1 MKIKAAVTAGLINGI
16 VIGVS
21 LHWILVGLLYETV
34 FGFTLPDFVST
45 SISILAF
52 TAFGVSLLSIGP
64 HTVLQAKGTIQT
76 KGEGF
81 LVGAGAGLI
90 VGLVVFLAVGVLAVT
105 LILGTVPLIEY
116 LAEPA
121 RLTGTKL
128 YDILQPVV
136 STAIAGIYVV
146 IVGHLF
152 LGGLIGGIESIGFF
166 VLQGWRTRNSSR
178 SP

>member
-1 MKIKAAVTAGLINGI
+1 MKIKAAVTTGLING
-16 VIGVS
+16 VVVGVS
-21 LHWILVGLLYETV
+21 LHWIMVGLLYETV
-34 FGFTLPDFVST
+34 YGFTLPDFFST

-52 TAFGVSLLSIGP
+52 TAFVVSFLSIGP
-64 HTVLQAKGTIQT
+64 HAVLRSKGTIRT

-81 LVGAGAGLI
+81 VLGAGAGVI

-116 LAEPA
+116 MVEPA
-121 RLTGTKL
+121 LLTGTKL

-136 STAIAGIYVV
+136 STAIVGIYVV

-152 LGGLIGGIESIGFF
+152 MGGLIGDDTKS
-166 VLQGWRTRNSSR
+166 
-178 SP
+178 